1 MFMPGVWFLWSKK
14 KKSFSKKRKW
24 KYFYTFNHSFRE
36 NSSKR
41 ANSTNH
47 PAWPPFCRNK
57 PAITSAYV
65 VYEWSHSDWK
75 VNEATMKHW
84 NRSVQWLRIIY
95 KGQIFT
101 IFTSL
106 KFQCTSGNQM
116 HLNNVLF
123 IVRCRVSIQRVKS
136 LGGHFSCLCRGFD
149 FYEVK
154 KNCVFQKVKVWNLI
168 TNLVKSIQ

>member
-1 MFMPGVWFLWSKK
+1 MVCILGEFHWPL
-14 KKSFSKKRKW
+14 
-24 KYFYTFNHSFRE
+24 
-36 NSSKR
+36 NSSTQ
-41 ANSTNH
+41 S
-47 PAWPPFCRNK
+47 
-57 PAITSAYV
+57 SAYV
-65 VYEWSHSDWK
+65 SYEWFHSDWK

-84 NRSVQWLRIIY
+84 NRSVQWLRIIF

-136 LGGHFSCLCRGFD
+136 LGGRFARFCQAYD
-149 FYEVK
+149 IYEVRIK
-154 KNCVFQKVKVWNLI
+154 KWK
-168 TNLVKSIQ
+168 KSFSKRKWKYFCTFNHFYSEKSSKRTK

>member
-1 MFMPGVWFLWSKK
+1 
-14 KKSFSKKRKW
+14 
-24 KYFYTFNHSFRE
+24 
-36 NSSKR
+36 
-41 ANSTNH
+41 
-47 PAWPPFCRNK
+47 
-57 PAITSAYV
+57 
-65 VYEWSHSDWK
+65 
-75 VNEATMKHW
+75 MKHW

-154 KNCVFQKVKVWNLI
+154 KNIFAIFQKEMGNTFTQKYSLLYFCFYTFNHFYSEKSSKEQNSTKLLRWTPICRNKPEI
-168 TNLVKSIQ
+168 TQMWINF